1 MIVLE
6 NNISGKIQNEMLMPM
21 DFLPNQGG
29 IRDVLTSLHLYGIVV
44 VNRSTSPSRKLN
56 ALRPCVWKVY
66 ALAYHTF

>member
-6 NNISGKIQNEMLMPM
+6 NNISGKIQNEMPM